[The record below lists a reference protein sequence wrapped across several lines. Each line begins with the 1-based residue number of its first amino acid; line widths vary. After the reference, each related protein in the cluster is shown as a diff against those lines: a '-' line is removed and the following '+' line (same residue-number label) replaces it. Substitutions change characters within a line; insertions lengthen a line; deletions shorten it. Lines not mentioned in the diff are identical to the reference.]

1 MAVGRRLF
9 VFALA
14 ASVSLVAASPPA
26 LSITKRQVDAA
37 CADSKTARGEYQQA
51 QDRFYQAAVAY
62 EAAAND
68 VEVNELRQANLRA
81 SLEHREGSINDL
93 KTQIEERAVQLYMS
107 GGAGASSMVL
117 FADSLDQ
124 LVTGNEF
131 LSAATRDDLASID
144 DLASLRTDMERL
156 RVGLEQAE
164 VELRR
169 LAEARQTWQQQQEE
183 AMVAEQAAYN
193 KLSARCASLLA
204 QYDAEQRRMAAR
216 GGRGGAGLS
225 AAATP
230 GFICPMNPSHTSF
243 IDSWGFPRSGGRRHK
258 GTDMFASYGE
268 PVVAV
273 AAGSVSVGNGGLGG
287 KTLWLV
293 ADYGVGFYYAH
304 LASFAVT
311 GGRVAKGDVVG
322 YNGDSGNAEG
332 GAPHVHFEIHPGG
345 RGSGAVN
352 PYPTLRGAC
361 R

>member
-193 KLSARCASLLA
+193 KLSARCASSVQL
-204 QYDAEQRRMAAR
+204 DAEREE
-216 GGRGGAGLS
+216 GTLS
-225 AAATP
+225 C
-230 GFICPMNPSHTSF
+230 FQ
-243 IDSWGFPRSGGRRHK
+243 
-258 GTDMFASYGE
+258 
-268 PVVAV
+268 
-273 AAGSVSVGNGGLGG
+273 
-287 KTLWLV
+287 
-293 ADYGVGFYYAH
+293 
-304 LASFAVT
+304 
-311 GGRVAKGDVVG
+311 
-322 YNGDSGNAEG
+322 
-332 GAPHVHFEIHPGG
+332 
-345 RGSGAVN
+345 
-352 PYPTLRGAC
+352 
-361 R
+361 

>member
-14 ASVSLVAASPPA
+14 ASISLVAASPPA
-26 LSITKRQVDAA
+26 FSITKKQVDAA
-37 CADSKTARGEYQQA
+37 CADSKAARSEYQQA
-51 QDRFYQAAVAY
+51 QDRFYEAAVAY

-81 SLEHREGSINDL
+81 SLEHRESSISDL
-93 KTQIEERAVQLYMS
+93 KVRIEERAVQLYMS

-131 LSAATRDDLASID
+131 LSAATRDDLASIG
-144 DLASLRTDMERL
+144 DLASLRTDLERL
-156 RVGLEQAE
+156 RGDLEEAE
-164 VELRR
+164 VNLRR
-169 LAEARQTWQQQQEE
+169 LADARRTWQQQQEE
-183 AMVAEQAAYN
+183 AMLAEQAAYN

-204 QYDAEQRRMAAR
+204 QYDAEQRRLAAR

-258 GTDMFASYGE
+258 GTDLFAGHGE

-293 ADYGVGFYYAH
+293 ADYGVAFYYAH

-311 GGRVAKGDVVG
+311 GGRVGKGDLVG
-322 YNGDSGNAEG
+322 YNGDTGNAVG
-332 GAPHVHFEIHPGG
+332 GAPHLHFEIHPGG
-345 RGSGAVN
+345 RGAGAVN